1 MGGLTTHP
9 SCFSSGF
16 QQVEFG
22 EDAGTSPF
30 DRQVTSMALKK
41 GPMSKMIN
49 AFLHG
54 PAHHGG
60 VKEKG

>member
-1 MGGLTTHP
+1 
-9 SCFSSGF
+9 
-16 QQVEFG
+16 
-22 EDAGTSPF
+22 
-30 DRQVTSMALKK
+30 MALKK